1 MTDVR
6 VEEAIVAVKRLF
18 LEVFER
24 GKVDL
29 VDEIL
34 TEDFRF
40 QYPFPGFSSGSEG
53 IKEFTK
59 VFHRAFGN
67 FQVEI
72 HEIFGGHVDD
82 KAQVAIR
89 WTLRGTHGGPFLGVA
104 PTGAYVTVH
113 AIGIYVGGGQKKLQ
127 SGWLELN
134 SHSLLHQLG
143 TIPSI
148 EDLLPGSP
156 SEIGPHRP
164 VQEE

>member
-6 VEEAIVAVKRLF
+6 VEDAIAAAKRLF

-29 VDEIL
+29 INEIL

-40 QYPFPGFSSGSEG
+40 QYPFPGFSPGSEG

-59 VFHRAFGN
+59 VFHRAFGD

-72 HEIFGGHVDD
+72 HEIFGGRVED

-104 PTGAYVTVH
+104 PTGVYVKVH
-113 AIGIYVGGGQKKLQ
+113 AIGIYVWGDDKKFQ

-134 SHSLLHQLG
+134 SHSLLYQLG
-143 TIPSI
+143 TLPPI
-148 EDLLPGSP
+148 ENILPDLG
-156 SEIGPHRP
+156 G
-164 VQEE
+164 QK

>member
-1 MTDVR
+1 MTDVG

-34 TEDFRF
+34 AEDFRF
-40 QYPFPGFSSGSEG
+40 QYPFPGFSPGSEG
-53 IKEFTK
+53 IKQFTK
-59 VFHRAFGN
+59 VFHRAFGD

-72 HEIFGGHVDD
+72 HDIFGGRVDD
-82 KAQVAIR
+82 KARVAIR
-89 WTLRGTHGGPFLGVA
+89 WTLRGTHRGPFLGVA
-104 PTGAYVTVH
+104 PTGPYVTVH
-113 AIGIYVGGGQKKLQ
+113 AIGIYVLGDHKKLQ

-148 EDLLPGSP
+148 EDLLPGLR
-156 SEIGPHRP
+156 G
-164 VQEE
+164 QK

>member
-29 VDEIL
+29 VDEIV

-40 QYPFPGFSSGSEG
+40 QYPFPGFAPGPEG

-59 VFHRAFGN
+59 VFHRAFGD

-72 HEIFGGHVDD
+72 HEIFGGRVDD
-82 KAQVAIR
+82 KALVTIR
-89 WTLRGTHGGPFLGVA
+89 WTFRGTHGEPFLGA
-104 PTGAYVTVH
+104 TPTGAYVTVH
-113 AIGIYVGGGQKKLQ
+113 AIGIYVWGEHKKLQ

-143 TIPSI
+143 LLPSI
-148 EDLLPGSP
+148 EDLLPGLR
-156 SEIGPHRP
+156 G
-164 VQEE
+164 QK